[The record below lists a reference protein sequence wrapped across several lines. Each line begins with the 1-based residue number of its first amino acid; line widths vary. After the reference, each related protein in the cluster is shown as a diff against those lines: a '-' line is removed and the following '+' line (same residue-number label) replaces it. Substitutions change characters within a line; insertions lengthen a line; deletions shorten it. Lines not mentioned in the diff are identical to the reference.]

1 MRELLVETR
10 KVEDEV
16 GLAHELSYYVLIGEM
31 AVEGRFCCES
41 YGVKVAERGGDEVVV
56 PNITV
61 SIARIDGLIEL
72 LLRNAVSPAGL
83 SDVLADWL

>member
-10 KVEDEV
+10 EVRDEE
-16 GLAHELSYYVLIGEM
+16 GSAHELSYYVLIGEM

-41 YGVKVAERGGDEVVV
+41 YGVKVAERGGDESVV
-56 PNITV
+56 PDITV
-61 SIARIDGLIEL
+61 SIARIDGLMEL

-83 SDVLADWL
+83 RDMLDDWL